1 MQKTLNTTTIADLE
15 KQLRYISHILKQK
28 GREILNQYPIT
39 PPQFIALQWLLEEG
53 DLTIGDLSKKLYLAF
68 STTTDLIDRMEK
80 NELVKRVRDPED
92 RRVVRIHLLDKGKT
106 IIDEVIV
113 KRQQYLEEV
122 LYQFSKDEITMLQ
135 SMLNKLYDE
144 MDHYQQI
151 SMTKTEKKGE

>member
-1 MQKTLNTTTIADLE
+1 MNTTTIADLE